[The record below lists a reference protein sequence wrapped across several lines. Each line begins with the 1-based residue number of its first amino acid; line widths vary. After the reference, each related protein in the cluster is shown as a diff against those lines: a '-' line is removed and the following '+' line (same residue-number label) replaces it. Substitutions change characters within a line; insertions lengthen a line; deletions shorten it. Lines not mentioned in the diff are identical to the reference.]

1 MVSPG
6 SLSQWKP
13 ADVGD
18 GKTPKGVAIVG
29 VTEHIEITSSPYHI
43 YHEQLLFGEK
53 HYTRHKSQSGLNRH
67 MFFVQCILDSGV
79 WTQKW
84 SQLPLLYR
92 ERSCPIPLLDQILLK
107 VCRDG

>member
-1 MVSPG
+1 MTQQDDLPVTPVEPG

-18 GKTPKGVAIVG
+18 GKAPKGVAIVG

-53 HYTRHKSQSGLNRH
+53 HYTRHESQNGLNRH
-67 MFFVQCILDSGV
+67 MFFV
-79 WTQKW
+79 
-84 SQLPLLYR
+84 
-92 ERSCPIPLLDQILLK
+92 
-107 VCRDG
+107 